1 MVRMA
6 RGADG
11 TVRVGRHEPGRGA
24 WLCAGVVQCFDEAVR
39 RRAVQR
45 ALRTE
50 LSDTDLGALRVRLG
64 VATPGTR

>member
-11 TVRVGRHEPGRGA
+11 TVRVGRHVPGRGA
-24 WLCAGVVQCFDEAVR
+24 WLCAGATKCFEEAVR
-39 RRAVQR
+39 RRAVNR

-50 LSDTDLGALRVRLG
+50 LSDTDLEALRVRLG
-64 VATPGTR
+64 VAAPETR